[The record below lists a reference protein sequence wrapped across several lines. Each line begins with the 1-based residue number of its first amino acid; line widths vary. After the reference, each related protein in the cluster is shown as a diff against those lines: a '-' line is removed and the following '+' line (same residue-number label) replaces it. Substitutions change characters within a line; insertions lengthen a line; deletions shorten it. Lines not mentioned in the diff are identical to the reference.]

1 MHTEATRTTDRTG
14 LRRFLGVPFRAQT
27 YRNLAFLLLAFP
39 LGLTYFVSVTVGLSV
54 GAGLALTL
62 VGVPLVL
69 VTLLAVS
76 YVGRFEV
83 ALTTWLLD
91 VEMDAPA
98 PVEPASTADLT
109 SLDGLATAAGRL
121 VGSATTWTSLVYVV
135 LKFVYGVIAFTALV
149 TAVAVIG
156 TLLSM
161 PVLYDTT
168 NVVYTLGPYPVDS
181 LEDAL
186 VGGLLGL
193 VLTFVA
199 LHLLNGLARLGGL
212 LADVLL
218 APDAATATEEND

>member
-1 MHTEATRTTDRTG
+1 
-14 LRRFLGVPFRAQT
+14 
-27 YRNLAFLLLAFP
+27 LLLAFP
-39 LGLTYFVSVTVGLSV
+39 LGLGYFVAVTVGLSV

-62 VGVPLVL
+62 VGVPLLL
-69 VTLLAVS
+69 VTLLAVG

-91 VEMDAPA
+91 VEIDPPT

-109 SLDGLATAAGRL
+109 SLDGLGTAVGRL
-121 VGSATTWTSLVYVV
+121 VGSAITWTSLVYVL
-135 LKFVYGVIAFTALV
+135 LKFVYGIAAFTALV
-149 TAVAVIG
+149 TAGAIIG

-186 VGGLLGL
+186 IGSLLGL
-193 VLTFVA
+193 VLTFVT

-218 APDAATATEEND
+218 APGAAMTTTEGDA